1 MEIAD
6 HIAMVHA
13 LYQSGALTEEEFAQA
28 KARVLNDAAAPCGDG
43 MPAAI
48 NALRRS
54 REDRWLGGVC
64 GGLAKA
70 TGLEAW
76 VWRLIFCALT
86 LMGGAGFLLY
96 LLLWIFVPV
105 D

>member
-1 MEIAD
+1 MELAD

-13 LYQSGALTEEEFAQA
+13 LHQSGALTDEEFAQA
-28 KARVLNDAAAPCGDG
+28 KARVLNDAAVARSDG

-96 LLLWIFVPV
+96 LLLWIFVPAA
-105 D
+105 